1 MIALLDEVH
10 DEARFGGKAAQL
22 GAAMRAGLPVPAAV
36 AVAHDATDD
45 VADIASAIAS
55 RVALARGV
63 AVRSSAVGEDGV
75 ATSFA
80 GQHLTCLGIRCEAG
94 LADAIARVR
103 ASAHDASALAYRRRL
118 DVGAPV
124 RMAVVVQGLV
134 HADVAGVLFSHNP
147 VTGAD
152 ERVVEATWGLGE
164 AVVAGLVTPDRF
176 RFARGGAVRERTLGD
191 KDLMIVYD
199 LATGGTVERETD
211 ERARASLCL
220 DDAMLAMLEA
230 LTARAEAVFGGTQDL
245 EFAFEGRTLHLLQ
258 RRAITRFAS

>member
-1 MIALLDEVH
+1 MKRLAVLGLLVLAAA
-10 DEARFGGKAAQL
+10 ARADAVDRLREFVRDVKSG
-22 GAAMRAGLPVPAAV
+22 RASFTQTVTAV
-36 AVAHDATDD
+36 
-45 VADIASAIAS
+45 
-55 RVALARGV
+55 
-63 AVRSSAVGEDGV
+63 DGV
-75 ATSFA
+75 RKKTSSGSFEFA
-80 GQHLTCLGIRCEAG
+80 R
-94 LADAIARVR
+94 
-103 ASAHDASALAYRRRL
+103 
-118 DVGAPV
+118 
-124 RMAVVVQGLV
+124 
-134 HADVAGVLFSHNP
+134 
-147 VTGAD
+147 
-152 ERVVEATWGLGE
+152 
-164 AVVAGLVTPDRF
+164 PDRF